1 MKRATLRRHSFGS
14 GSLIVLSD
22 TGRGTLAGMRA
33 EVAVIP
39 EPLKARVIT
48 KGEAAPYYAA
58 MPLQKD
64 SWRHLVAKEEFRLIG
79 EPLSE
84 QHLISIDQGT
94 DAFLK
99 ASLRPLGLWRL
110 LSCHRR
116 AESSNQSNRH
126 GGISALP
133 GNQTWS
139 RSLGDCDQVLGAH
152 RIEYGKQDPNLS
164 EAEREHLPDAY
175 VMKNGQIMGSPLS
188 FPVLCA
194 INFVAYKT
202 ALRRY
207 VKAKGGDWSKAP
219 KLSLPV
225 RVNGDDILFKANT
238 EFYQNYWKPA
248 VAAIGFSLSPGK
260 NYISSSFLTVNSEGW
275 RLLKNGRLEK
285 VGYLNTGLVYSGPNG
300 SMRPPLRQAH
310 AEMP

>member
-1 MKRATLRRHSFGS
+1 M
-14 GSLIVLSD
+14 
-22 TGRGTLAGMRA
+22 
-33 EVAVIP
+33 IP

-84 QHLISIDQGT
+84 QHLLSIDQGT
-94 DAFLK
+94 DALLK
-99 ASLRPLGLWRL
+99 ACGVDTVFDLWVSGDYSAATDGLSLQISQIAMEEYL
-110 LSCHRR
+110 LSR
-116 AESSNQSNRH
+116 
-126 GGISALP
+126 GIKP
-133 GNQTWS
+133 GQDLWEIATK
-139 RSLGDCDQVLGAH
+139 VLGAH

-164 EAEREHLPDAY
+164 EAEREHLPDPY

-207 VKAKGGDWSKAP
+207 VKAKGGDWSKAS

-275 RLLKNGRLEK
+275 RPLKNGRLEK
-285 VGYLNTGLVYSGPNG
+285 VGYLNTGLYSGPNG